1 MSETRRGRPQVK
13 VDLEELRRLRRQE
26 LSWREIGRLLGI
38 GASTALNLWR
48 KAG

>member
-1 MSETRRGRPQVK
+1 MSEARRGRPQVK
-13 VDLEELRRLRRQE
+13 VDLEELKRLRVQGM
-26 LSWREIGRLLGI
+26 SWRKIGRTLDI